1 MKQISLLLLLLT
13 PHMLLE
19 SSNQNIQVKFPENYF
34 FPSDEPL
41 SVSIHDQIAFLKR
54 DIELLESVQRP
65 SQEVLETLQQLR
77 KEREQFLYLLTLEAK
92 NPTRLH

>member
-19 SSNQNIQVKFPENYF
+19 STNQNIQVKFPENYV
-34 FPSDEPL
+34 FPSGQPL
-41 SVSIHDQIAFLKR
+41 SVSIHDQIHSLDK
-54 DIELLESVQRP
+54 DLTLLESVQQP
-65 SQEVLETLQQLR
+65 SQEVLSIIEQLR
-77 KEREQFLYLLTLEAK
+77 KERNQFLYLLTLEIK